1 MKACLCTA
9 FVKARPFP
17 ADNGGKSVVITDEY
31 WYSEDLRINLAL
43 KHNDPRTGGVTMTVT
58 GINRSEPDPARFEIP
73 AGYNPAGAQQ
83 QE

>member
-1 MKACLCTA
+1 M
-9 FVKARPFP
+9 
-17 ADNGGKSVVITDEY
+17 VITDEY

-73 AGYNPAGAQQ
+73 AGYNPAGVQQ